1 MITSGDNERAFY
13 KIYFLHM
20 RNTLSKL
27 VMEGNF
33 LNLIKKKK
41 TPANIPPIIP
51 INIE

>member
-41 TPANIPPIIP
+41 NSSKHSTYHTYKH
-51 INIE
+51 